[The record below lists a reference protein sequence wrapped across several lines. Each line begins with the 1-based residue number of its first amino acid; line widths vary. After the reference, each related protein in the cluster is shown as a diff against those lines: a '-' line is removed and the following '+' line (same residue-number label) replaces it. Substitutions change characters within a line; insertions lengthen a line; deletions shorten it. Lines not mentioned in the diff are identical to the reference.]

1 MKKKLILTT
10 ALFVFSGFVQATTYT
25 WDPMD
30 SSENWNDVNNWKDE
44 NGKTPEKVP
53 VISLGGD
60 DITNVI
66 NGHYNVTYNGET
78 IPLYRDNISV
88 QGGATVIL
96 NNIKQLLA
104 SNLVIDE
111 TSSLTISNT
120 SSILINPGV
129 SNTDDMSWI
138 IYGTLNINAALSW
151 NTNSNPLNVDLGSS
165 GTLNL
170 TNSALKGSKGFVF
183 SASLDGLILKKAPTY
198 QLLTRELVTGLK
210 SNIASSNT
218 TITGG
223 SEEVNN
229 ITNLELTE
237 ENAGKYQVFTQNGK
251 VYVSYISGVIPEPAS
266 ATLGLLGMS
275 TFLLRRRRH

>member
-53 VISLGGD
+53 VIKLGGN

-88 QGGATVIL
+88 LGGATVIL
-96 NNIKQLLA
+96 NNIKQLTA
-104 SNLVIDE
+104 SNLLIDE

-120 SSILINPGV
+120 SSIIINPGA
-129 SNTDDMSWI
+129 STTDGMSWI

-151 NTNSNPLNVDLGSS
+151 NNNPNPLNVNLGSS

-170 TNSALKGSKGFVF
+170 TNSALKGNKGFVF
-183 SASLDGLILKKAPTY
+183 SASLDGLILEKAPTY

-210 SNIASSNT
+210 SDIASSNT
-218 TITGG
+218 TITGDF
-223 SEEVNN
+223 EEVNN

-237 ENAGKYQVFTQNGK
+237 ENAGKYQVFTQDGK